1 MRAISRDVSRD
12 LTVRNFYLGLNRIL
26 HGLPLGDVS
35 GIRDDKHVV
44 IHIPAIERAQK
55 IAASEPMKHH
65 PGLCTVP
72 VQASGYSTPGS
83 SLMSLYWDCAQA
95 WQGHVR
101 TRAKPS
107 YYL

>member
-1 MRAISRDVSRD
+1 
-12 LTVRNFYLGLNRIL
+12 
-26 HGLPLGDVS
+26 
-35 GIRDDKHVV
+35 
-44 IHIPAIERAQK
+44 
-55 IAASEPMKHH
+55 MKHH